1 MAGTQI
7 VTTSAGP
14 VEIRYLPSGK
24 APLLVFPGGHCSAA
38 TPTGEEIYADLG
50 YGVVCFSRPGY
61 GRTEVGALTAAEFV
75 PLIVEVSRQLGI
87 ERTSGVV
94 GVSFGGLQAIHTA
107 LAAPELAPRL
117 VLHSCAPSALA
128 YPDLWRQRVA
138 APLVFGP
145 VVETMTWAG
154 IRRLVA
160 SDAGLKIMMRSLT
173 RLPDDQWWPQMTST
187 DRACARA
194 VFNAMESG
202 YGFRTDI
209 RQATR
214 QLSEYRARIHAL
226 VDTPTLVTASRSDAG
241 VSFRHA
247 QDFAASI
254 RSASLVETT
263 SPTHLYWIG
272 PGRPLVA
279 AAVAQFL
286 GSA

>member
-1 MAGTQI
+1 M
-7 VTTSAGP
+7 TTSAGP
-14 VEIRYLPSGK
+14 IEVRYLPSAK
-24 APLLVFPGGHCSAA
+24 APVLVFPGGHSSAA
-38 TPTGEEIYADLG
+38 TPTGEEIYTDLG

-75 PLIVEVSRQLGI
+75 PLIVEVCTQLGI

-107 LAAPELAPRL
+107 VAAPQLAPKL

-128 YPDLWRQRVA
+128 YPDHWRQRVA
-138 APLVFGP
+138 APVVFGP

-160 SDAGLKIMMRSLT
+160 SDSGLKIMMRSLT
-173 RLPDDQWWPQMTST
+173 LLPDHQWWPQLTPA

-194 VFNAMESG
+194 VFNAMGSG

-226 VDTPTLVTASRSDAG
+226 VETPTLVTASRADAG

-247 QDFAASI
+247 QNFTASI
-254 RSASLVETT
+254 RRASLIETT

-272 PGRPLVA
+272 SARPVVA
-279 AAVAQFL
+279 AAAAQFL
-286 GSA
+286 SSA